1 MYRRLYNLPDRVS
14 SHYLPNTLALALY
27 ISPADLRSCSL
38 FNMPPTSQETISA
51 DTARAGKLA
60 HLLRSVV
67 NGNRTI
73 RSAKD
78 AKLFFEAAWSQPT
91 PSSCIEAIVAS
102 KHGIEALQL
111 AVRIDL
117 SVSFMC
123 TQTLRL
129 LAYLEDDQ
137 LKVTADGQILQRA
150 LVVFA
155 KPPAFWNEL
164 VAATQKCALDEEA
177 FRVFSWFCLELL
189 SLPETAEVDV
199 FADILSLSES
209 RRFIESSSPETRKIG
224 YKIQHLLQLRTSP
237 TNKSTD
243 GYAPG
248 GRHDNDFMDFRKVA
262 VYPTTDEFL
271 SNERPFYRRA
281 REVFEVDMAERA
293 SVHLDNT
300 YRLTREDLLG
310 ELKSDWQIAQ
320 GRKSGKRSALTLR
333 KLEPA
338 FLDLGHEKARKK
350 CSLALRCFAG
360 LEELG
365 KKQQG
370 ARKKWLED
378 NKSYLRHQSFGA
390 LYRGQ
395 EIFGFAFVDREIDGL
410 LEFPPV
416 VILQFTDHNA
426 LRKALSA
433 LETTQDIMF
442 TLVNTPVFAYEPV
455 LERLKDMKEF
465 PLQEQL
471 LDVSKS
477 SDDYVPKPTI
487 QELIERLASRNADVS
502 IKNGH
507 IKKTFQLD
515 YSQRLSLINALS
527 RKVSVVQ
534 GPPGQSP
541 ETLDIF

>member
-1 MYRRLYNLPDRVS
+1 MAPTGQ
-14 SHYLPNTLALALY
+14 NT
-27 ISPADLRSCSL
+27 
-38 FNMPPTSQETISA
+38 NSA
-51 DTARAGKLA
+51 DGARAGRLA
-60 HLLRSVV
+60 LLLRNVV

-73 RSAKD
+73 RSAND
-78 AKLFFEAAWSQPT
+78 AKLFFEAARSQPT

-117 SVSFMC
+117 SVSFIC

-129 LAYLEDDQ
+129 LAYMEDDQ

-150 LVVFA
+150 LEVFV

-164 VAATQKCALDEEA
+164 VAAVRKGALDEEA

-199 FADILSLSES
+199 TADISSIAQS
-209 RRFIESSSPETRKIG
+209 KRVIEASSPETRKIG
-224 YKIQHLLQLRTSP
+224 YKIQRLLQLRTSP

-281 REVFEVDMAERA
+281 REVFEEDMAERPA
-293 SVHLDNT
+293 VHLDNT

-338 FLDLGHEKARKK
+338 FLHLGHEKARKK

-365 KKQQG
+365 KKQQN

-416 VILQFTDHNA
+416 VILQFTDHRA

-433 LETTQDIMF
+433 LKTTQDIMF

-477 SDDYVPKPTI
+477 SDEYVPQAPI
-487 QELIERLASRNADVS
+487 QKLIERLSSRSSDLS
-502 IKNGH
+502 IRNGQVN
-507 IKKTFQLD
+507 KTFHLD

-527 RKVSVVQ
+527 KKVSVVQ
-534 GPPGQSP
+534 GPPGQSL
-541 ETLDIF
+541 ETLDTSGFSFLFSFLACDHSKLPISSFHISQPAIVTKENA